1 MSHCIMPSCIH
12 TLNYSIM
19 SLQMEFLNFALLVDG
34 FQNFR
39 FKEGLGMSVK
49 VRKQIVGYSQH
60 WLLLLVSAQTQ
71 QQPLGYYIHIS
82 Q

>member
-1 MSHCIMPSCIH
+1 MASCVHI
-12 TLNYSIM
+12 LNYSIM
-19 SLQMEFLNFALLVDG
+19 SLQMEFLNFELLVDG

-39 FKEGLGMSVK
+39 FKEGVGMPVK

-71 QQPLGYYIHIS
+71 QQPLGHYICMS